1 MIPTGT
7 LIVMG
12 IAGLFSVLL
21 PFIFI
26 LVLRRKFKIQWV
38 PVLIGAGIFILF
50 AMVLEQVTHMFVLQP
65 EADGSVP
72 LIVDSP
78 WLYVLYGVLAA
89 GIFEETGRLF
99 AFLLMK
105 RKYKVVD
112 SAVSY
117 GIGHGG
123 IEAII
128 IVGLGMLNSIIIGIM
143 INSGGTIAGI
153 LPPGTAEA
161 LTGTPVYMY
170 VLSIIERVIAISVH
184 IALSIL
190 VWVAVMRKGKWW
202 LFPLAIVLHA
212 LTNVTAAMF
221 QAGLLTNILVMYG
234 GFTVMTMIT
243 LWIAYKVGI
252 KKSEAEAVFGKVKS
266 KTGVL

>member
-1 MIPTGT
+1 MMATGT
-7 LIVMG
+7 LVVMG
-12 IAGLFSVLL
+12 VVGLLSILL

-26 LVLRRKFKIQWV
+26 LILRRRFKIQWI
-38 PVLIGAGIFILF
+38 PILIGAGIFILF
-50 AMVLEQVTHMFVLQP
+50 AMVLEQITHMLVLRP
-65 EADGSVP
+65 EVDGTIP
-72 LIVDSP
+72 LIADSP

-128 IVGLGMLNSIIIGIM
+128 VVGLGMLNSIIIGIM
-143 INSGGTIAGI
+143 INSGGGIAES
-153 LPPGTAEA
+153 LPAGTAEI
-161 LTGTPVYMY
+161 LTSTPTYMY
-170 VLSIIERVIAISVH
+170 ILSIIERVFAITVH
-184 IALSIL
+184 IALSVL
-190 VWVAVMRKGKWW
+190 VWIAVMNKGKWW

-212 LTNVTAAMF
+212 LTNTTAAMF
-221 QAGLLTNILVMYG
+221 QADLMSNIWLMYG
-234 GFTVMTMIT
+234 GFIAMTLIT
-243 LWIAYKVGI
+243 LWIAYKAGI
-252 KKSEAEAVFGKVKS
+252 KKSDTDAVVEEREE
-266 KTGVL
+266 

>member
-1 MIPTGT
+1 MISTGT
-7 LIVMG
+7 MVVMG
-12 IAGLFSVLL
+12 IAGLLSVLL

-26 LVLRRKFKIQWV
+26 LVLRRRFKIQWV
-38 PVLIGAGIFILF
+38 PILIGAGIFILF
-50 AMVLEQVTHMFVLQP
+50 AMVLEQITHMFVLRP
-65 EADGSVP
+65 EADGTVP
-72 LIVDSP
+72 LIADSP

-105 RKYKVVD
+105 RKYKIVD

-143 INSGGTIAGI
+143 INSGGTIAEN
-153 LPPGTAEA
+153 LPPGTAET
-161 LTGTPVYMY
+161 LSGTPIYMY
-170 VLSIIERVIAISVH
+170 ILSIIERVFAITVH
-184 IALSIL
+184 IALSVL
-190 VWVAVMRKGKWW
+190 VWVAVMRKKKWW

-221 QAGLLTNILVMYG
+221 QAGLLTNIWLMYG
-234 GFTVMTMIT
+234 GFIVMTLIT
-243 LWIAYKVGI
+243 LWIAYTVGI
-252 KKSEAEAVFGKVKS
+252 KNS
-266 KTGVL
+266 KTAASEKGWED

>member
-1 MIPTGT
+1 MMATGT
-7 LIVMG
+7 LVVMG
-12 IAGLFSVLL
+12 VVGLLSILL

-26 LVLRRKFKIQWV
+26 LILRRRFKIQWI
-38 PVLIGAGIFILF
+38 PILIGAGIFILF
-50 AMVLEQVTHMFVLQP
+50 AMVLEQITHMLVLRP
-65 EADGSVP
+65 EVDGTIP
-72 LIVDSP
+72 LIADSP

-128 IVGLGMLNSIIIGIM
+128 VVGLGMLNSIIIGIM
-143 INSGGTIAGI
+143 INSGGGIAESLPAGTVEI
-153 LPPGTAEA
+153 LTS
-161 LTGTPVYMY
+161 TPTYMY
-170 VLSIIERVIAISVH
+170 ILSIIERVFAITVH

-190 VWVAVMRKGKWW
+190 VWIAVMKKAKWW

-212 LTNVTAAMF
+212 LTNTTAAMF
-221 QAGLLTNILVMYG
+221 QAGLLTNIWLMYG
-234 GFTVMTMIT
+234 GFIAMTLIT
-243 LWIAYKVGI
+243 LWIAYKAGI
-252 KKSEAEAVFGKVKS
+252 KKSDTDAVVEEREE
-266 KTGVL
+266 

>member
-7 LIVMG
+7 FVVMG
-12 IAGLFSVLL
+12 VAGLLSILL

-26 LVLRRKFKIQWV
+26 LILRRRFKIQWI
-38 PVLIGAGIFILF
+38 PILIGAGIFILF
-50 AMVLEQVTHMFVLQP
+50 AMVLEQITHMLVLRP
-65 EADGSVP
+65 EVDGTIP
-72 LIVDSP
+72 LITDSP

-128 IVGLGMLNSIIIGIM
+128 VVGLGMLNSIIIGIM
-143 INSGGTIAGI
+143 INSGGGIAEN
-153 LPPGTAEA
+153 LPAGTAEI
-161 LTGTPVYMY
+161 LTDTPVYMY
-170 VLSIIERVIAISVH
+170 ILSIIERVFAITVH

-190 VWVAVMRKGKWW
+190 VWIAVMKKAKWW

-212 LTNVTAAMF
+212 LTNTTAAMF
-221 QAGLLTNILVMYG
+221 QAGLLTNIWLMYG
-234 GFTVMTMIT
+234 GFIVMTMIT
-243 LWIAYKVGI
+243 LWIAYNVGI
-252 KKSEAEAVFGKVKS
+252 KNSNKEI
-266 KTGVL
+266 T

>member
-7 LIVMG
+7 FVVMG
-12 IAGLFSVLL
+12 VAGLLSILL

-26 LVLRRKFKIQWV
+26 LILRRRFKIQWI
-38 PVLIGAGIFILF
+38 PILIGVGIFILF
-50 AMVLEQVTHMFVLQP
+50 AMVLEQITHMLVLRP
-65 EADGSVP
+65 EVDGTIP
-72 LIVDSP
+72 LITDSP

-128 IVGLGMLNSIIIGIM
+128 VVGLGMLNSIIIGIM
-143 INSGGTIAGI
+143 INSGGGIAEN
-153 LPPGTAEA
+153 LPAGTAEI
-161 LTGTPVYMY
+161 LTDTPVYMY
-170 VLSIIERVIAISVH
+170 ILSIIERVFAITVH

-190 VWVAVMRKGKWW
+190 VWIAVMKKAKWW

-212 LTNVTAAMF
+212 LTNTTAAMF
-221 QAGLLTNILVMYG
+221 QAGLLTNIWLMYG
-234 GFTVMTMIT
+234 GFIVMTMIT
-243 LWIAYKVGI
+243 LWIAYNVGI
-252 KKSEAEAVFGKVKS
+252 KNSNKEI
-266 KTGVL
+266 T

>member
-7 LIVMG
+7 FVVMG
-12 IAGLFSVLL
+12 VAGLLSILL

-26 LVLRRKFKIQWV
+26 LILRRRFKIQWI
-38 PVLIGAGIFILF
+38 PILIGAGIFILF
-50 AMVLEQVTHMFVLQP
+50 AMVLEQITHMLVLRP
-65 EADGSVP
+65 EVDGTIP
-72 LIVDSP
+72 LITDSP

-128 IVGLGMLNSIIIGIM
+128 VVGLGMLNSIIIGIM
-143 INSGGTIAGI
+143 INSGGGIAES
-153 LPPGTAEA
+153 LPAGTAEI

-170 VLSIIERVIAISVH
+170 ILSIIERVFAITVH

-190 VWVAVMRKGKWW
+190 VWIAVMKKAKWW

-212 LTNVTAAMF
+212 LTNTTAAMF
-221 QAGLLTNILVMYG
+221 QAGLLTNIWLMYG
-234 GFTVMTMIT
+234 GFIVMTMIT
-243 LWIAYKVGI
+243 LWIAYNVGI
-252 KKSEAEAVFGKVKS
+252 KNSNKKSLK
-266 KTGVL
+266 

>member
-7 LIVMG
+7 FVVMG
-12 IAGLFSVLL
+12 VVGLLSILL

-26 LVLRRKFKIQWV
+26 LILRRRFKIQWI
-38 PVLIGAGIFILF
+38 PILIGAGIFILF
-50 AMVLEQVTHMFVLQP
+50 AMVLEQITHMLVLRP
-65 EADGSVP
+65 EVDGTIP
-72 LIVDSP
+72 LITDSP

-128 IVGLGMLNSIIIGIM
+128 VVGLGMLNSIIIGIM
-143 INSGGTIAGI
+143 INSGGGMAES
-153 LPPGTAEA
+153 LPAGTAEI

-170 VLSIIERVIAISVH
+170 ILSIIERVFAITVH

-190 VWVAVMRKGKWW
+190 VWIAVMKKAKWW

-212 LTNVTAAMF
+212 LTNTTAAMF
-221 QAGLLTNILVMYG
+221 QAGLLTNIWLMYG
-234 GFTVMTMIT
+234 GFIVMTLIT
-243 LWIAYKVGI
+243 LWIAYNVGI
-252 KKSEAEAVFGKVKS
+252 KNSNKKI
-266 KTGVL
+266 T